1 MQIGRH
7 AGASMPFLGPC
18 AGPLK
23 RSSQNFRA
31 HAFSQHLRSRSVA
44 RSLHSQPPNPMP
56 LGWPSPSR
64 HLGQG
69 GGTALAAQVS
79 SNDFKTG
86 MTIEF
91 DGSPYRVMEFLH
103 VKPGKGAAFVRSKL
117 KNYLTGNTTER
128 TWRAGE
134 TVEIAQIEKKDTQFT
149 YTDGTDFVFMDMS
162 SYEEIR
168 VQKDP
173 TWAKYLT
180 EGASVSLVLWN
191 GTVISVDPPAT
202 VELQIVETDP
212 GVKGNTAQGGSKPAT
227 LETGAVISVPLFVQS
242 GERINV
248 DTQSGTYVGRASS

>member
-1 MQIGRH
+1 
-7 AGASMPFLGPC
+7 
-18 AGPLK
+18 
-23 RSSQNFRA
+23 
-31 HAFSQHLRSRSVA
+31 
-44 RSLHSQPPNPMP
+44 
-56 LGWPSPSR
+56 
-64 HLGQG
+64 
-69 GGTALAAQVS
+69 
-79 SNDFKTG
+79 
-86 MTIEF
+86 
-91 DGSPYRVMEFLH
+91 
-103 VKPGKGAAFVRSKL
+103 
-117 KNYLTGNTTER
+117 
-128 TWRAGE
+128 
-134 TVEIAQIEKKDTQFT
+134 
-149 YTDGTDFVFMDMS
+149 MDMS